1 MRDSAR
7 HSPSRGRVLVI
18 HCEITPL
25 ERISDELA
33 QRGFDVT
40 TAAGGSEGLRALSGE
55 KFDTVLLDLC
65 LPGMGSLQ
73 VLEQIAQR
81 HPDLPVVLL
90 SPPSDVPRAVDGMR
104 RGAWDCLENTAQP
117 HALERALDMVMER
130 GRLRRRSQVGS
141 QRTPRP
147 PCAAQHPVGHSP
159 LMRDLRR
166 TIQRVAPTE
175 ISVLIT
181 GESGTGK
188 EVVARSLVAHSS
200 RADQPLFTL
209 NFAAMPASLI
219 ESELFGH
226 ERGAFTGADQARPG
240 FFELADGGTVFLDE
254 ITETP
259 PELQA
264 KLLRVLQFQECRRIG
279 GKHLIPSNV
288 RVIAATNRD
297 PEAEVAAGRFRED
310 LFHRLAAIT
319 LRITPLRERPE
330 DIESLVD
337 LILSERL
344 PRDTPS
350 PGLSEEALACLMRHH
365 WPGNVREL
373 ENVLL
378 RASILCDGGVIQ
390 PHDLPAS
397 IRESNGN
404 GGPRMLPI
412 APDATLGEMERC
424 HILCMLERC
433 GGNKAETARRLGITK
448 RTLYNKLI
456 HYGVHRPEEI

>member
-1 MRDSAR
+1 MRSSDR
-7 HSPSRGRVLVI
+7 RSPSRGSVLVI
-18 HCEITPL
+18 HCGITPL
-25 ERISDELA
+25 ERISDELTRRDFA
-33 QRGFDVT
+33 VT
-40 TAAGGSEGLRALSGE
+40 TAAGGSEGLRALSGGE
-55 KFDTVLLDLC
+55 FDAVLLDLC
-65 LPGMGSLQ
+65 LPGRGSLQ
-73 VLEQIAQR
+73 VLEQIAMR

-90 SPPSDVPRAVDGMR
+90 SPPSDVARAVDGMR
-104 RGAWDCLENTAQP
+104 RGACDCLEKSVPPQ
-117 HALERALDMVMER
+117 ALERSLEMAMEQ
-130 GRLRRRSQVGS
+130 GRLRRRSQV
-141 QRTPRP
+141 TPRGSLRA
-147 PCAAQHPVGHSP
+147 PCAAQHPVGHSS
-159 LMRDLRR
+159 LMRDLRGM
-166 TIQRVAPTE
+166 IERVAPTD

-188 EVVARSLVAHSS
+188 EVVARSLVAHSA

-279 GKHLIPSNV
+279 GKRLIPSNV
-288 RVIAATNRD
+288 RVVAATNRD
-297 PEAEVAAGRFRED
+297 PEVEVAAGRFRED
-310 LFHRLAAIT
+310 LYHRLAAIT
-319 LRITPLRERPE
+319 LRIAPLRERPE
-330 DIESLVD
+330 DIGPLVD

-344 PRDTPS
+344 PRDTP
-350 PGLSEEALACLMRHH
+350 PPALSEEALACLMRHH

-378 RASILCDGGVIQ
+378 RASILCEGGVIQ
-390 PHDLPAS
+390 PRDLPAS

-404 GGPRMLPI
+404 GGPRSLP
-412 APDATLGEMERC
+412 ASPDATLGEMERR
-424 HILCMLERC
+424 HILGMLERC

>member
-1 MRDSAR
+1 MRSSDR
-7 HSPSRGRVLVI
+7 HLPSRGSVLII

-33 QRGFDVT
+33 HSGFTVT
-40 TAAGGSEGLRALSGE
+40 TSTCGAEGLRALSVGE
-55 KFDTVLLDLC
+55 FDALLIDLC
-65 LPGMGSLQ
+65 LPGRGSLQ

-90 SPPSDVPRAVDGMR
+90 SPPSDVSRAVEGMR
-104 RGAWDCLENTAQP
+104 RGACDCLEKSADPQ
-117 HALERALDMVMER
+117 ALERSLEMAMEQ
-130 GRLRRRSQVGS
+130 GRLGRRSRGGARRAS
-141 QRTPRP
+141 HPHGAADRP
-147 PCAAQHPVGHSP
+147 VVDSS
-159 LMRDLRR
+159 LMRDLRQM
-166 TIQRVAPTE
+166 IERVAPTD

-188 EVVARSLVAHSS
+188 EVVARSLVAHSV
-200 RADQPLFTL
+200 RADQPLLTL

-240 FFELADGGTVFLDE
+240 FFEQADGGTVFLDE

-264 KLLRVLQFQECRRIG
+264 KLLRVLQFQECRRVG
-279 GKHLIPSNV
+279 GKHLIPSDV

-297 PEAEVAAGRFRED
+297 PEAEVAAGRFRKD
-310 LFHRLAAIT
+310 LYHRLAAVT
-319 LRITPLRERPE
+319 LKITPLREREE
-330 DIESLVD
+330 DIGPLVE

-350 PGLSEEALACLMRHH
+350 PTLSEEALACLMRHH

-378 RASILCDGGVIQ
+378 RASILCEGGVIQ
-390 PHDLPAS
+390 PRDLPTP
-397 IRESNGN
+397 IRQANGN
-404 GGPRMLPI
+404 GGPRTLP
-412 APDATLGEMERC
+412 ASPDATLGEMERR
-424 HILCMLERC
+424 HILGMLERC
-433 GGNKAETARRLGITK
+433 GGNKAESARRLGITK